1 MSTTSNE
8 QPCAVAGLVLAAGVS
23 RRFGAD
29 KRQAALA
36 DGRSLL
42 AASLALPCAVLD
54 EVLVVLRG
62 DDDPVTLTLPA
73 SARWLSCEQ
82 SALGMGH
89 SLAAGVRHLNEVSRA
104 DAVAVFLGD
113 MPWLNE
119 ASLRALLA
127 ETGPDRIVLP
137 VFEGQRGHPVIF
149 GRRFWPELM
158 QLTGDS
164 GARQVLM
171 VHPQA
176 HRSVVLDDPGLVN
189 DVDTPEALQSAT

>member
-1 MSTTSNE
+1 MSTTRNE

-62 DDDPVTLTLPA
+62 DDDPAGMALPA
-73 SARWLSCEQ
+73 AARWLTCEQ

-89 SLAAGVRHLNEVSRA
+89 SLAAGVRHLDEVSRA

-127 ETGPDRIVLP
+127 EASPDRIVLP

-171 VHPQA
+171 AHPQA
-176 HRSVVLDDPGLVN
+176 HRSVVLDDPGLV
-189 DVDTPEALQSAT
+189 